1 MTGRARHRV
10 VVLVI
15 ASVAVATWILAAH
28 TVGEE
33 LESSNAVVIGFAVA
47 LLAVAAAASL
57 LLITSREP
65 AWGLGLVLV
74 LCGTA
79 CILAAVAL
87 QLYLASIAA
96 QNSQRIV
103 EILGEQ
109 IKTNPSARLNVNADY
124 PRSVTAI
131 SYFAVFAGIWMA
143 AVGARVGVGSTASP
157 ADATARPSDET
168 PDPPDGS

>member
-1 MTGRARHRV
+1 MTSRARLGV

-15 ASVAVATWILAAH
+15 ASVGVATWILAAH

-33 LESSNAVVIGFAVA
+33 LESGNAILIGFAVA

-57 LLITSREP
+57 LLVTSPKPPVRI
-65 AWGLGLVLV
+65 GLVLV
-74 LCGTA
+74 VCGTA

-87 QLYLASIAA
+87 QFYLASVTAH
-96 QNSQRIV
+96 NSQRIV

-124 PRSVTAI
+124 PKSVTAI
-131 SYFAVFAGIWMA
+131 SYLAIVAGIWMA
-143 AVGARVGVGSTASP
+143 AVGARFGLGSTAPP
-157 ADATARPSDET
+157 ADSPVRLSDQT
-168 PDPPDGS
+168 PAPPAGT